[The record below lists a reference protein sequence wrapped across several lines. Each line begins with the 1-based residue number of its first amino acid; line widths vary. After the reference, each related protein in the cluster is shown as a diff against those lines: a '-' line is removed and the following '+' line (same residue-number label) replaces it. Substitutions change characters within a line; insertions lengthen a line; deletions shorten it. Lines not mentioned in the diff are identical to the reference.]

1 MVICPERLKGAQIIL
16 ISLWY
21 GTRPIMICIHSDQK
35 QARLQEDFPFLP
47 KAYLR
52 GSLNSFDG
60 RYAPTYISL
69 AEQEEQYEVGK
80 HSKRPVKLPYKR
92 RKIAFRP
99 INNGKNKD
107 LYDEEFEKECAWVV
121 REVMDGDDECE
132 GGIECGCCFASY
144 RFVRV
149 TALSVF
155 VNLIY
160 QAAKHGSVSRSTF
173 VLPNLHEILC
183 C

>member
-1 MVICPERLKGAQIIL
+1 MAICPERLKGAQIIL

-21 GTRPIMICIHSDQK
+21 ETHPIMICIHSYRK

-52 GSLNSFDG
+52 ESLNSFDG

-69 AEQEEQYEVGK
+69 AEQQEQYEVGK

-92 RKIAFRP
+92 KKIAFRP
-99 INNGKNKD
+99 NNKGKNKA
-107 LYDEEFEKECAWVV
+107 LYDEEFEKERAWVV
-121 REVMDGDDECE
+121 QEVMDCDDECE

-144 RFVRV
+144 RFVSV
-149 TALSVF
+149 TALCVF

-160 QAAKHGSVSRSTF
+160 QAAKYGSVSRGTF
-173 VLPNLHEILC
+173 ILPKLHEILRC
-183 C
+183 